1 MILNDIKRII
11 RKHKPKLIK
20 KYHVIEIGV
29 FGSFVKNRQT
39 KKSDIDILVDF
50 AKPISLFEFITMEEE
65 LSQLLNN
72 KVDLV
77 SKKALKPYI
86 GKYILEETQI
96 I

>member
-20 KYHVIEIGV
+20 KYHVNEIGI
-29 FGSFVKNRQT
+29 FGSFVKNKQT

-50 AKPISLFEFITMEEE
+50 AKPISLFEFIDMEEE
-65 LSQLLNN
+65 LSLLLNN

-86 GKYILEETQI
+86 GKHILQETQMV
-96 I
+96 